1 MPTLEFVQ
9 TEEIHAG
16 TLCATPHHSAG
27 QSGTFLVRRRG
38 KDLCIHP
45 SGGGPQTA
53 VITNCLPPRATH
65 PAVVAVGHGDADSL
79 VAVAHPQ
86 EIVVVSGITS
96 KVVAVLATPA
106 PAESLQFDMHVA
118 AAVFDGKLWLAE
130 LCAAERAV
138 WCPMC
143 SASNLHSYVP
153 RWPRV
158 VALTRDG
165 NRLFVSDL
173 TRGLSAQTSPAV
185 CVDVH
190 AETTQR
196 RGQDTRVLTGH
207 PSRRT
212 TEEPALVPTP
222 HTAACVGTLAVV
234 DGVVQ
239 WIATSHTTRH
249 LRLVFADLA
258 ALTLPCAS
266 LLSTALPW
274 PLAHKD
280 KYPSLDHPAHH
291 VTTHL
296 PHPTHATHTTHVLF
310 TATNPETG
318 AHTQLLTTVLG
329 GGWHKT
335 HVIDEDTRATQIAP
349 TDSVSCLGIVQAR
362 GKHAVLKIKI
372 T

>member
-1 MPTLEFVQ
+1 MPTLVFVQ
-9 TEEIHAG
+9 TESIHGGA
-16 TLCATPHHSAG
+16 LCATPHHSAC
-27 QSGTFLVRRRG
+27 QSGTILVRRSG

-53 VITNCLPPRATH
+53 AITNCLPPSSTQ
-65 PAVVAVGHGDADSL
+65 PVVVAVGHGDADTL
-79 VAVAHPQ
+79 VAVVHPLQ
-86 EIVVVSGITS
+86 IVVVSSITS
-96 KVVAVLATPA
+96 KVVAILATPA
-106 PAESLQFDMHVA
+106 PAESVQFDMHVA
-118 AAVFDGKLWLAE
+118 AAVFEGRLWLAE
-130 LCAAERAV
+130 LCGADQTV

-143 SASNLHSYVP
+143 AASNVHSFVP

-158 VALTRDG
+158 VAITRDG

-173 TRGLSAQTSPAV
+173 TRGLSEQTSPAV
-185 CVDVH
+185 CVHVH
-190 AETTQR
+190 ADTTQR
-196 RGQDTRVLTGH
+196 RAQKTRVLTGL
-207 PSRRT
+207 PSLRT
-212 TEEPALVPTP
+212 AEEPALLPSP
-222 HTAACVGTLAVV
+222 QTAACVGALAVV

-258 ALTLPCAS
+258 TLTLP
-266 LLSTALPW
+266 STALRSVALPW

-280 KYPSLDHPAHH
+280 KYPCLDHPAHH

-310 TATNPETG
+310 TATNPESG
-318 AHTQLLTTVLG
+318 EHTQLLTTVLG
-329 GGWHKT
+329 SGWHKT
-335 HVIDEDTRATQIAP
+335 HVIDDDTRATQIAP

-362 GKHAVLKIKI
+362 GKHAILKLKI